1 MKSQTSDLD
10 DRISLALRQAPHL
23 SGRNVRSHARD
34 GHVVLHGAVHSFFE
48 KQMAQEVV
56 RRIDGVQRIANELTV
71 MSENMPRPHLA
82 NLGYRLA

>member
-1 MKSQTSDLD
+1 MSSQLLSLD
-10 DRISLALRQAPHL
+10 DRVTAALRKAPHL
-23 SGRNVRSHARD
+23 TGRNLRSHTCD

-71 MSENMPRPHLA
+71 MSDSLSRPHHVMA
-82 NLGYRLA
+82 R